1 MGRIQLSPTLSSVS
15 TEIGQIY
22 TTQNYDMFETVV
34 GNRQLNETNKKK
46 LRKSI
51 QNGGYIRSSAII
63 CAYDPNNTVKPLK
76 ILDGNH
82 RFDSGK
88 HLNVPI
94 SYTITDEV
102 DINNPTEVKKL
113 IIRLNTASKTWDIKN
128 YMEAYGSLNNQNYV
142 LYKELYDSRTR
153 NNRYDHDTIFFILSK
168 MKGRN
173 VDFETFKHEDFSFTV
188 QDKAKL
194 EQLFRVFDRVLTV
207 TYTDVDGKKI
217 SAVDKIRKRQF
228 FKALFL
234 YMRTPN
240 FNLEHFMRKLSISE
254 NILNKCDNVEEA
266 TKMIR
271 TIYNHCSRTKY
282 VNLTQDDEKGI
293 TITIKKV

>member
-1 MGRIQLSPTLSSVS
+1 MVKIQLTPAISSVS

-22 TTQNYDMFETVV
+22 TTENYDMFETVV

-46 LRKSI
+46 LIKSI
-51 QNGGYIRSSAII
+51 ANGGYIKSSAII
-63 CAYDPNNTVKPLK
+63 CAFDKNDTHKPLK

-82 RFDSGK
+82 RFHSGK
-88 HLNVPI
+88 HLKVPI

-102 DINNPTEVKKL
+102 NINNPTEIKKL
-113 IIRLNTASKTWDIKN
+113 IIRLNTASKTWDIKD
-128 YMEAYGSLNNQNYV
+128 YMEAYGSLNNQNYT
-142 LYKELYDSRTR
+142 LYRELYNSRTK
-153 NNRYDHDTIFFILSK
+153 NCRYDHDTIFFILSK

-173 VDFETFKHEDFSFTV
+173 VDFDTFKREDFSFTSE
-188 QDKAKL
+188 DKTKL
-194 EQLFRVFDRVLTV
+194 EQLFRVFDKVLTM
-207 TYTDVDGKKI
+207 TYTDIDGKTI
-217 SAVDKIRKRQF
+217 VAVDKIRKRQF

-240 FNLEHFMRKLSISE
+240 FNLEHFMKKLSISE
-254 NILNKCDNVEEA
+254 KILNKCDNVEEA

-271 TIYNHCSRTKY
+271 TIYNYHSRTKL

-293 TITIKKV
+293 TISIKKV